1 MKQIQLTQGMIAVVD
16 DDDFDRFSHFRWFY
30 RAERNGNHGYAVRHG
45 KKTDATTTVYL
56 HREVLGVVPPGH
68 EAIFLNHD
76 RLDCRRDNLRIAT
89 KEEARQHHRVRKDC
103 QAKHKGMT
111 FNERANTVS
120 VDIMVNGRMKRIGTF
135 YTQKEAIEE
144 YKKAERY
151 YYPDRPAAPEK
162 VDRAAFRQQIPN
174 RQTNVSQR
182 SRQSVSLKPIDPKLA
197 LEPRG
202 NPRLTGQDRGAADA
216 PDIKQFFLT
225 FHFFETESFH
235 VT

>member
-1 MKQIQLTQGMIAVVD
+1 M
-16 DDDFDRFSHFRWFY
+16 
-30 RAERNGNHGYAVRHG
+30 
-45 KKTDATTTVYL
+45 
-56 HREVLGVVPPGH
+56 PPGH

-76 RLDCRRDNLRIAT
+76 RLDCRRENLRIAT

-162 VDRAAFRQQIPN
+162 VDRATLP
-174 RQTNVSQR
+174 TT
-182 SRQSVSLKPIDPKLA
+182 D
-197 LEPRG
+197 
-202 NPRLTGQDRGAADA
+202 
-216 PDIKQFFLT
+216 
-225 FHFFETESFH
+225 TESANERQPA
-235 VT
+235 